1 VSNMIQCDCCGKN
14 MYADS
19 RSEKGAYHEIWID
32 RSNFYH
38 LCKTCYDRFLKLFF
52 PETLKFMVEEEGY
65 ETSIL

>member
-1 VSNMIQCDCCGKN
+1 

-32 RSNFYH
+32 RSDSYH